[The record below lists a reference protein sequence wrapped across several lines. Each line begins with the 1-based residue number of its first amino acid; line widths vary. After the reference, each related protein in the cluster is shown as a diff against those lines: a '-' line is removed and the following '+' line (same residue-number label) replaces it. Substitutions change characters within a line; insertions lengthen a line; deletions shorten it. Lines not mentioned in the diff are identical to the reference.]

1 MFGDV
6 PDMIRVL
13 EDKLRARTKAV
24 VRFHVIYDFISCKS
38 KKLEI

>member
-24 VRFHVIYDFISCKS
+24 VRIYILYDFISYKS
-38 KKLEI
+38 KKFEI